1 MSKYNP
7 ISEERKH
14 EIKMNI
20 IKELKAL
27 IFPTVMLLIFAGLI
41 FFIMNYQNRET
52 EEHIVEVRAY
62 SGDDKPIVLENKYLK
77 FEMNPV
83 LTTFDVTVKSSG
95 KVWHSVPEGGA
106 DDAIAIM
113 EEKNKLQSTL
123 LLTYSTDAGLD
134 TTYDSYSLS
143 VLNGIYDITKG
154 DDYVQVDYSIGKVA
168 KEFIIP
174 PVCKADRLDEL
185 CNNMSVSDKENVKQ
199 FYKKLDINKLSAAD
213 KKNKDALLEAYPI
226 LETEVIYILRDG
238 QKDSAKANLQKVFEA
253 AGYTYEEYIEDKE
266 LDTREAVNSNPV
278 FNVSVIYRLEGDNLK
293 VEVPLSSLDSPT
305 QYPIT
310 AISVLPYFGAGNNE
324 SEGYMVVPEGGGSVI
339 NFNNGKAAQAVYYAN
354 LYGWDM
360 AIERKDVVHTTIANM
375 NVFGIS
381 DNKDSFICVV
391 DGGAPYAAI
400 RADISGRTCN
410 FNYVNSVYTIKAREK
425 FDLGANAN
433 QDVYVYLE
441 NLPDETLSQT
451 YSFVDSGSYVDMA
464 KNYRDYLL
472 LKYPEQMTKVT
483 DANTPVSVE
492 IVGAVD
498 KVKQIVGIPVSRP
511 LPLTTYDEAKD
522 LISSI
527 TADGVSNLS
536 VKYTGWCN
544 GGVKQKYMKH
554 IRKVS
559 ALGSYS
565 DLKELSAKADE
576 LGVNL
581 YLDGMVEYEKDSNL
595 FNGFFSYR
603 DAAKF
608 LSRKRA
614 ELYEYSAVTYT
625 AREGLDSYFLLHG
638 DIIPELMGNLSKAAS
653 KYGANVSFQD
663 VGKDLSSDYWRKK
676 YTSRQQALESQVA
689 KLIEIDNSGQKI
701 MINSGNAYAV
711 PYADII
717 TSMDLKGSEYTI
729 LDACVPFYQIA
740 IHGYKDYTGMPINVC
755 GNQEEELLSCAEY
768 GAGLNFTFMKE
779 SSFTLQKTLYSKYYG
794 SDFDEWEEEFKS
806 IYNRYNSEMGHVF
819 NQTIKDHIMVN
830 NDVRVT
836 VYEDGTKVY
845 VNYGYEAFTYNG
857 VKIPARDYLVVR

>member
-1 MSKYNP
+1 
-7 ISEERKH
+7 
-14 EIKMNI
+14 
-20 IKELKAL
+20 
-27 IFPTVMLLIFAGLI
+27 
-41 FFIMNYQNRET
+41 
-52 EEHIVEVRAY
+52 
-62 SGDDKPIVLENKYLK
+62 
-77 FEMNPV
+77 
-83 LTTFDVTVKSSG
+83 
-95 KVWHSVPEGGA
+95 
-106 DDAIAIM
+106 
-113 EEKNKLQSTL
+113 
-123 LLTYSTDAGLD
+123 
-134 TTYDSYSLS
+134 
-143 VLNGIYDITKG
+143 
-154 DDYVQVDYSIGKVA
+154 
-168 KEFIIP
+168 
-174 PVCKADRLDEL
+174 
-185 CNNMSVSDKENVKQ
+185 
-199 FYKKLDINKLSAAD
+199 
-213 KKNKDALLEAYPI
+213 
-226 LETEVIYILRDG
+226 
-238 QKDSAKANLQKVFEA
+238 
-253 AGYTYEEYIEDKE
+253 
-266 LDTREAVNSNPV
+266 
-278 FNVSVIYRLEGDNLK
+278 
-293 VEVPLSSLDSPT
+293 
-305 QYPIT
+305 
-310 AISVLPYFGAGNNE
+310 
-324 SEGYMVVPEGGGSVI
+324 
-339 NFNNGKAAQAVYYAN
+339 
-354 LYGWDM
+354 
-360 AIERKDVVHTTIANM
+360 
-375 NVFGIS
+375 
-381 DNKDSFICVV
+381 
-391 DGGAPYAAI
+391 
-400 RADISGRTCN
+400 
-410 FNYVNSVYTIKAREK
+410 
-425 FDLGANAN
+425 
-433 QDVYVYLE
+433 
-441 NLPDETLSQT
+441 
-451 YSFVDSGSYVDMA
+451 
-464 KNYRDYLL
+464 
-472 LKYPEQMTKVT
+472 
-483 DANTPVSVE
+483 
-492 IVGAVD
+492 
-498 KVKQIVGIPVSRP
+498 
-511 LPLTTYDEAKD
+511 
-522 LISSI
+522 
-527 TADGVSNLS
+527 
-536 VKYTGWCN
+536 
-544 GGVKQKYMKH
+544 MKH

-676 YTSRQQALESQVA
+676 YTSRQQALDSQVA
-689 KLIEIDNSGQKI
+689 KLMEIDNSGQKI